1 MVGATLEQ
9 GKTLWGVTA
18 WVHHVSEGEL
28 SLLSG
33 IVRQLQSLVE
43 DDDASLGQISQAI
56 LNDPGLTSR
65 VLGIANSVTYNP
77 SGQTISTVSRATILL
92 GLNVIRNLFL
102 TVRIIDDLMGHSSH
116 ERLPQLLRRSF
127 RTAVQARRFWGHGH
141 SLEQEEAFVVALLR
155 HLGEAVFW
163 SVGGEVCD
171 AVQARLHTGEQL
183 DSAAQQVIG
192 TSFREL
198 SLALAKTWRLSDGI
212 QQGMKPPVGAVPA
225 MVKTVGLCEE
235 LVLAWERGAS
245 AEQVDQVLSRL
256 AQECGM
262 DMARARS
269 VAAKGQEEAAR
280 LAEAFGLPAET
291 MAPKKAPAVAEAQ
304 AAVAP
309 TAIEPDTA
317 LQLSILREMCVLLGE
332 RADINTLLRMLLE
345 GLHRGVGL
353 RRVLLAFVAP
363 DGSGLRG
370 RSAIGDLAAALSA
383 QFEFRLEAS
392 PALRAVLSNHRAVWL
407 GEGGQGSWPPVNLP
421 LLHKVESRQAFAG
434 TLRAGNRAIAL
445 IYADM
450 AESGI
455 ALTPAAFEGF
465 QHFIQ
470 QANLCLGALRP
481 GGG

>member
-1 MVGATLEQ
+1 MEQ
-9 GKTLWGVTA
+9 DKTPWGVTA
-18 WVHHVSEGEL
+18 WVQVVSEGEL

-43 DDDASLGQISQAI
+43 DDDTSLGQISQAI

-77 SGQTISTVSRATILL
+77 SGQAISTVSRATILL

-102 TVRIIDDLMGHSSH
+102 SVRIIDDLMGHSSH
-116 ERLPQLLRRSF
+116 EQLPQLLRRSF

-141 SLEQEEAFVVALLR
+141 WQEQEEAFVVALLR

-163 SVGGEVCD
+163 SIGGEVCD
-171 AVQARLHTGEQL
+171 AVQARLSTGEQL

-198 SLALAKTWRLSDGI
+198 SLALAKTWRLSDAI
-212 QQGMKPPVGAVPA
+212 QQGMKPPSGAVPPI
-225 MVKTVGLCEE
+225 VKTVALCEE
-235 LVLAWERGAS
+235 LVLAWERGAPP
-245 AEQVDQVLSRL
+245 EQVDQVLGRL

-262 DMARARS
+262 DMARARA

-291 MAPKKAPAVAEAQ
+291 LLSKKAPPVEPDKT
-304 AAVAP
+304 VAP
-309 TAIEPDTA
+309 LAAMEPDPV
-317 LQLSILREMCVLLGE
+317 LQLSILREMCLLLGE

-370 RSAIGDLAAALSA
+370 RSAIGENATALSA
-383 QFEFRLEAS
+383 QFTFRLETS
-392 PALRAVLSNHRAVWL
+392 PALKAVLGSTRAVWL
-407 GEGGQGSWPPVNLP
+407 GEGGQGSWPPVNVP
-421 LLHKVESRQAFAG
+421 LLNKVESRQALVG
-434 TLRAGNRAIAL
+434 TLRAGNRPIGL

-455 ALTPAAFEGF
+455 PLTPSAFEGF

-470 QANLCLGALRP
+470 QANLCLSSLRP